1 MTVAY
6 NSFTLRDV
14 KQRFGLATV
23 EDRDLFADAAEVPP
37 GERLAGVLRDYL
49 PLATAVNTEKARSE
63 LLIAPTL
70 LELRARADRP
80 VSWFSGV
87 EFAVDPAAGLTGYCD
102 YILCRSAEQLF
113 VSAPVM
119 LVAEAKADAPKNGFG
134 QCAAGMV
141 AARLFN
147 ERDGRPT
154 PVVYGAATTGL
165 LWRFLTLSGGDLFID
180 RTEYH
185 ISQVGKILG
194 ILLRIVTAV
203 PE

>member
-1 MTVAY
+1 MAY

-23 EDRDLFADAAEVPP
+23 EDQDLFADTPEVPP

-70 LELRARADRP
+70 LELRSRAVGP

-87 EFAVDPAAGLTGYCD
+87 EFAVDPAEGLTGYCD

-119 LVAEAKADAPKNGFG
+119 LIAEAKADAPKNGFG
-134 QCAAGMV
+134 QCAAAMV

-154 PVVYGAATTGL
+154 PEVYGAATTGL
-165 LWRFLTLSGGDLFID
+165 LWRFLKLSGSELFID

-185 ISQVGKILG
+185 ISQVGKIMG
-194 ILLRIVTAV
+194 ILMRVMAAN
-203 PE
+203 PG